1 MDRVNPVGSLNP
13 ALAAYPSLPVGA
25 LTYFD
30 NLTLRRKKHAEQFG
44 KRVVG
49 GDDDPEQPNA
59 SEHHETQEPDPID
72 IEIEEEQLKEES
84 YFFKVQ
90 LKLLLRARLN
100 FLYHRYDKAE
110 QDYIQYIRYHDTFG
124 VGFEESLQE
133 YFPAIFEYAF
143 LLTIQDR
150 SDEANEFINLELA
163 QYVSTNLPKHVGDKK
178 PDDLNMVINLQEQEK
193 LPSLGAFK
201 KRYRGADIVKLALHF
216 RDADSPEAAETLL
229 GFVKIRQLIKVF
241 KTDLL
246 INKLP
251 SRENKRGGFHPSDL
265 PLFYNFVGVSN
276 LSDD

>member
-1 MDRVNPVGSLNP
+1 M
-13 ALAAYPSLPVGA
+13 
-25 LTYFD
+25 
-30 NLTLRRKKHAEQFG
+30 FG
-44 KRVVG
+44 NRVVG
-49 GDDDPEQPNA
+49 ATEHPEQ
-59 SEHHETQEPDPID
+59 SEPSEETEAPEPESIH
-72 IEIEEEQLKEES
+72 IEVKEENLKEEA

-110 QDYIQYIRYHDTFG
+110 EDYIQYIRYHDTFG

-133 YFPAIFEYAF
+133 YFPAMFEYAF
-143 LLTIQDR
+143 LLTLQDR
-150 SDEANEFINLELA
+150 SNEADAFINLELA
-163 QYVSTNLPKHVGDKK
+163 QYLSSNVEAHTTALTQS
-178 PDDLNMVINLQEQEK
+178 DLEKLNTLQEQQK
-193 LPSLGAFK
+193 LPSLDDFK
-201 KRYRGADIVKLALHF
+201 KRYRGADIVKLALHY
-216 RDADSPEAAETLL
+216 RDNNAPIAAETLL

-265 PLFYNFVGVSN
+265 PLFYDFVGVSN